1 MEHEEILKSLDTLL
15 KGSHMGLTTFSDLL
29 EHLQERSLR
38 DQFRGYVKLFEN
50 HEKAITKAILFYHGQ
65 PDTESIKIMMGEVM
79 TSLKNLM
86 LVDDKDVLKSAS
98 KAIEMGLTQLKE
110 FDDKNLAVTE
120 QVRKDVK
127 IIHDDYESMK
137 HEIHKAQ
144 LQREK

>member
-1 MEHEEILKSLDTLL
+1 MFETMNQSTECAQL
-15 KGSHMGLTTFSDLL
+15 KGMGSQPMLRSWPGCVEAVSYT
-29 EHLQERSLR
+29 HL

-86 LVDDKDVLKSAS
+86 LVGDKDVLNSAA
-98 KAIEMGLTQLKE
+98 KAIEMGLTQLRE

-120 QVRKDVK
+120 QVLSL
-127 IIHDDYESMK
+127 IH
-137 HEIHKAQ
+137 I
-144 LQREK
+144 